1 MSFLDDVLLCV
12 NEEITVSIP
21 NANGDV
27 LWNDLVS
34 GEEFILKNVDGRIDV
49 KMTNQCGDDSTSFNV
64 NLIDCL
70 CDLVFPNAFT
80 PNSDNLNDDF
90 KTTRNCPKLF
100 EFKLQVYNRWG
111 GLIFETTDINKAWDG
126 SYQNVLC
133 QDGVYFW
140 TSSWRGISNGLSQ
153 ARSSRGIV
161 HLKR

>member
-1 MSFLDDVLLCV
+1 
-12 NEEITVSIP
+12 
-21 NANGDV
+21 
-27 LWNDLVS
+27 
-34 GEEFILKNVDGRIDV
+34 VDGRIDV

-90 KTTRNCPKLF
+90 KPTRNCPKLF